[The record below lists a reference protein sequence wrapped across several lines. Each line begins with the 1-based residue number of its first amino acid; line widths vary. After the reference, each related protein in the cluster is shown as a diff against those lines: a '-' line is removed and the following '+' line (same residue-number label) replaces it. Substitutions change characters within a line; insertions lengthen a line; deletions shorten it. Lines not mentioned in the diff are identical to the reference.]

1 MWQLVIRTGEAHEYD
16 RDRGMRED
24 CRESALKAVVR
35 TLVDEKMGIMR
46 HHSEEGRVPGCS
58 IDNAKLDLSDRWFLL
73 LETDCASS
81 IAWRI
86 IRPSVVR
93 R

>member
-35 TLVDEKMGIMR
+35 T
-46 HHSEEGRVPGCS
+46 GCS